1 MAPMPLTMSC
11 LPGTGSQL
19 PAPSS
24 LVPKPHPGFH
34 SHLCPV
40 IMVYSAPGR
49 AWAGEGQGWLAC
61 PVQQVI
67 GRGSSHLLKFACIT
81 WVTSY
86 PSKDNILQQIK
97 NTMTIWDRDH
107 KRKSFFSYFLNK
119 EPTFHFALGPRNYI
133 ASPHYQYDLM
143 QSM

>member
-34 SHLCPV
+34 SHLRPV

-49 AWAGEGQGWLAC
+49 AWAGEGQGRLAC

-67 GRGSSHLLKFACIT
+67 GRGSSHLLRVCMYHMSNLI
-81 WVTSY
+81 
-86 PSKDNILQQIK
+86 SKQGQHSTANKKHNDNLRQ
-97 NTMTIWDRDH
+97 R
-107 KRKSFFSYFLNK
+107 
-119 EPTFHFALGPRNYI
+119 P
-133 ASPHYQYDLM
+133 
-143 QSM
+143 